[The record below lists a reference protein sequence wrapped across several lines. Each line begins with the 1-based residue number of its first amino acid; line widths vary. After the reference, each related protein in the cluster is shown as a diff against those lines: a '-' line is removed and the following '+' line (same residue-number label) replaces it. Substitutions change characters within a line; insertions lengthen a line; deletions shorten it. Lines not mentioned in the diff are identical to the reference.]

1 MFGIQNCTFLI
12 DTIYKIMA
20 SVFPSPI
27 LCNEFKGTHYTVKY
41 MWVFQL
47 STRKKHTFLNRHIF
61 FTYDERIKLVYGS
74 FYLGRKRV
82 PIKRCAE
89 YDDITFCHQRCQ
101 FIEIIIKNT
110 GFILLAETI
119 IASSASLNM
128 FMRSIEPHNNVAR
141 FGCSFRKSVRHK
153 VAVTSPSWAAG

>member
-1 MFGIQNCTFLI
+1 MLFRVPFQVLATPLFI

-27 LCNEFKGTHYTVKY
+27 LRNEFKGTHYTVKY

-82 PIKRCAE
+82 PIKRGTE
-89 YDDITFCHQRCQ
+89 YDDITFCL
-101 FIEIIIKNT
+101 FLI
-110 GFILLAETI
+110 
-119 IASSASLNM
+119 
-128 FMRSIEPHNNVAR
+128 
-141 FGCSFRKSVRHK
+141 
-153 VAVTSPSWAAG
+153 